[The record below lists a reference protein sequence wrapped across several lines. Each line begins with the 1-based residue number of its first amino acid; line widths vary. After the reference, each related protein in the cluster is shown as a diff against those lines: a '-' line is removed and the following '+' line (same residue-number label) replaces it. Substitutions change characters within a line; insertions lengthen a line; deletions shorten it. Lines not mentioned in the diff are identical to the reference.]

1 MSFKYKVM
9 VAATFTSKT
18 EVEPKELRA
27 AKKRL
32 AAQFSGNA
40 VSDSGL
46 DDMIV
51 TCGKATVTIE

>member
-1 MSFKYKVM
+1 MSFKYKVT

-18 EVEPKELRA
+18 EIEPKELRA
-27 AKKRL
+27 AKKELVRSL
-32 AAQFSGNA
+32 PQTLVPDA
-40 VSDSGL
+40 GL